1 MHRVNYNLPSLFS
14 IARSIWLP
22 SWQTISIGYPNSI
35 GGGSNSPTPSS
46 PELSVALRV
55 GSLRFLPSVFVCLLV
70 LSLFGSCVGSHTA
83 VLRHC
88 GWSFPA
94 VFRRHNSQQTLWVS
108 PLLQCSLSFRYRTY
122 IAVLSIYGAWRLHD
136 GLFSAL
142 WPAVAFCDR
151 LFLLKRSFFGE
162 GWELHVPA
170 KIAGTPLLN

>member
-1 MHRVNYNLPSLFS
+1 MVCGGWVEFS
-14 IARSIWLP
+14 HSQQ
-22 SWQTISIGYPNSI
+22 SWAVCSSKGRLLEMSPFHVCVLIS
-35 GGGSNSPTPSS
+35 
-46 PELSVALRV
+46 V
-55 GSLRFLPSVFVCLLV
+55 
-70 LSLFGSCVGSHTA
+70 GSCVGSHAA

-94 VFRRHNSQQTLWVS
+94 VFRRHNSQQTLWLS

-122 IAVLSIYGAWRLHD
+122 IAVLSIDGDWRLHD

-142 WPAVAFCDR
+142 WSAAAFCDC